1 MRVPTDI
8 VVFNDG
14 GNYKKETVNWII
26 PTIKFVIAI
35 KKSKTKNKKN
45 EYIKEINTN

>member
-26 PTIKFVIAI
+26 PTIKFIAI
-35 KKSKTKNKKN
+35 KKAKQKTKKN